1 MGTEVILV
9 TGSSRGIGA
18 ATAIAAAEQGYRVA
32 INYLSEAESAA
43 TIVKTIVSAGGV
55 AQAFAADISDSNSVI
70 RLFSEI
76 DQSLGS
82 VGVLVNNA
90 AISGHRQSFLEIDL
104 QTIKRVLDVNVLGS
118 FLCAREAVRRMST
131 ENDGTG
137 GIIINL
143 SSQAARFGGNQLLPY
158 AASKGAIESFT
169 IGLAREVANQ
179 GIRVNAVSPG
189 IIATDQNP
197 LSDETSLQ
205 QILVDIPLQRLGTA
219 EEVAEAILWLA
230 SEKAAYITGV
240 VLPLA
245 GGR

>member
-1 MGTEVILV
+1 MGTEVVLV

-18 ATAIAAAEQGYRVA
+18 ATAVAAARKGYRVA
-32 INYLSEAESAA
+32 INYLSEAESA
-43 TIVKTIVSAGGV
+43 TSVVERIVSAGGV
-55 AQAFAADISDSNSVI
+55 AQAFAADISDSASVA

-76 DQSLGS
+76 DESLGPIR
-82 VGVLVNNA
+82 VLVNNA
-90 AISGHRQSFLEIDL
+90 AISGFRQKFLEIDL
-104 QTIKRVLDVNVLGS
+104 QMIRRVLNTNVLGA

-131 ENDGTG
+131 ENGGDGGT
-137 GIIINL
+137 IVNL

-189 IIATDQNP
+189 IIETDQDAF
-197 LSDETSLQ
+197 SDQTSVRR
-205 QILVDIPLQRLGTA
+205 ILADIPLQRLGTP

-240 VLPLA
+240 VLPVA